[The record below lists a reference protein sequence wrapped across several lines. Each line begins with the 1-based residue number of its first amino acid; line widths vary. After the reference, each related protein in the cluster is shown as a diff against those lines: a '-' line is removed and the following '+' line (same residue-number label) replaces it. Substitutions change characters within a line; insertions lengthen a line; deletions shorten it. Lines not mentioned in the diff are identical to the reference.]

1 MEEGLL
7 TNNLPREGL
16 VSTPELSEEEEWD
29 NDAPELCGTLN
40 KWTNYIHGWQQR
52 FMALKDGTLVYYK
65 SASETDFGCRG
76 AISVGKAVVQSH
88 ELDELRFDVSVGDC
102 VWYLRANTVEERERW
117 VAGLEIGRRE
127 ELGGTKL
134 RRQGSAMSLSSTTYS
149 SHSANSSKVR
159 HQALSEKLAECETFK
174 DILCRQI
181 ETLQS
186 YFDAC
191 SSIATSLS
199 TESPAPVAA
208 EDVGAATAG
217 PHRPISSE
225 LLLQHGLHAVDFK
238 GEAITFKATT
248 AGILATLQYCIELM
262 GQREDQLKKR
272 LEREQIARRQ
282 AEEKCRQLEAT
293 RGEKEVVKVG
303 RTGPDYEEG
312 PHSQLGEDEF
322 YDAVESALDKLEEEL
337 EIKEQLKV
345 FHGQKDSGANGHK
358 LDPEIEHVTVEQL
371 KYAKIAVGTGDG
383 VWELFADDGEMK
395 MYKREEEVDGM
406 VVDPLKALH
415 TVNRVSARELCHYF
429 FSPEVRTEW
438 EHTIDSMSVLEEISP
453 SSLIFQQVHK
463 RVWPTA
469 QRDAVF
475 WSHMRQ
481 VEVTPSE
488 AEQGVVDSWIVC
500 NKSCEHPAAP
510 LGQGGCLRV
519 DLTVCFL
526 CQTVVRKGGSRANR
540 EDLSCRITYCS
551 VVNPGGW
558 APATVLRAVYK
569 REYPRFLKR
578 FTQYVIDKTK
588 TRDIL
593 W

>member
-7 TNNLPREGL
+7 SSNVPREGL

-29 NDAPELCGTLN
+29 TEAPELCGTLN

-76 AISVGKAVVQSH
+76 AISVGKAVVTSH
-88 ELDELRFDVSVGDC
+88 ELDEMRFDVSVGDC
-102 VWYLRANTVEERERW
+102 VWYLRAHTVEERERW
-117 VAGLEIGRRE
+117 VTGLEVGKRE
-127 ELGGTKL
+127 ELVGGRLK
-134 RRQGSAMSLSSTTYS
+134 RQGSAMSLSSTTYS
-149 SHSANSSKVR
+149 SHSANSTKVR
-159 HQALSEKLAECETFK
+159 HQALGEKLAECETFK

-191 SSIATSLS
+191 SSIASSLAA
-199 TESPAPVAA
+199 EPSPAGGEGGLAA
-208 EDVGAATAG
+208 AG
-217 PHRPISSE
+217 LHRPISAD

-262 GQREDQLKKR
+262 GQREEQLKKR

-282 AEEKCRQLEAT
+282 AEEKCRQMEAA
-293 RGEKEVVKVG
+293 RGEKEVKVVG
-303 RTGPDYEEG
+303 RAGPDYEEG

-337 EIKEQLKV
+337 EMKEQLKV
-345 FHGQKDSGANGHK
+345 LVGQKDRGAHGHR
-358 LDPEIEHVTVEQL
+358 LDPEIDNITVEQL
-371 KYAKIAVGTGDG
+371 KYARLPPGEG
-383 VWELFADDGEMK
+383 VWELFAEDGEMK

-415 TVNRVSARELCHYF
+415 AVNNVTARELCHYF
-429 FSPEVRTEW
+429 FSPDVRTEW

-488 AEQGVVDSWIVC
+488 AQQGVVDNWIVC
-500 NKSCEHPAAP
+500 NKSCDHPAAP

-526 CQTVVRKGGSRANR
+526 CQTVVREGGSRGRR

-588 TRDIL
+588 AREIL

>member
-7 TNNLPREGL
+7 TNNIPREG
-16 VSTPELSEEEEWD
+16 VISTPELSEEDEWD
-29 NDAPELCGTLN
+29 SDAPELCGTLN

-76 AISVGKAVVQSH
+76 AISVGKSVVTSH

-102 VWYLRANTVEERERW
+102 VWYLRANTVEDRERW
-117 VAGLEIGRRE
+117 VTGLEAGKRGE
-127 ELGGTKL
+127 LLGGKS
-134 RRQGSAMSLSSTTYS
+134 RKQGSAMSLSSTTYS

-159 HQALSEKLAECETFK
+159 HQALAEKLAECETFK

-191 SSIATSLS
+191 SSIATSLPKDQG
-199 TESPAPVAA
+199 TGQGVVSPATQGPVNT
-208 EDVGAATAG
+208 D
-217 PHRPISSE
+217 

-248 AGILATLQYCIELM
+248 TGILATLQYCIELM
-262 GQREDQLKKR
+262 GQREEQLKKR
-272 LEREQIARRQ
+272 VEREQIARRQ
-282 AEEKCRQLEAT
+282 AEEKVRQLEAV
-293 RGEKEVVKVG
+293 RGEKEVKIV
-303 RTGPDYEEG
+303 RAGPDYEEG

-322 YDAVESALDKLEEEL
+322 YDAVETALDKYGEEL
-337 EIKEQLKV
+337 EKKDQLKV
-345 FHGQKDSGANGHK
+345 LVGQMDNDSNGHR
-358 LDPEIEHVTVEQL
+358 LDAEIEHHTSEQL
-371 KYAKIAVGTGDG
+371 KYAKIPVGAEG

-415 TVNRVSARELCHYF
+415 TVTHVTARELCHYF
-429 FSPEVRTEW
+429 FSPAVRTEW

-453 SSLIFQQVHK
+453 TSLIFQQVHK

-475 WSHMRQ
+475 WSHMRS
-481 VEVTPSE
+481 VEVTVSE
-488 AEQGVVDSWIVC
+488 AEQGIVDSWIVC

-526 CQTVVRKGGSRANR
+526 CQTVVRPGGSKNKRQ
-540 EDLSCRITYCS
+540 DLSCRITYCS

-588 TRDIL
+588 TREIL

>member
-1 MEEGLL
+1 VRA
-7 TNNLPREGL
+7 T
-16 VSTPELSEEEEWD
+16 SPELTDEEEEWEED
-29 NDAPELCGTLN
+29 VPDLSGTLN

-52 FMALKDGTLVYYK
+52 YMALKNGTLVYYK

-76 AISVGKAVVQSH
+76 AISVGKAVVTAH
-88 ELDELRFDVSVGDC
+88 ELDEMRFDVSVGDC
-102 VWYLRANTVEERERW
+102 VWYLRASNVEDRERW
-117 VAGLEIGRRE
+117 VSGLEASKKPAG
-127 ELGGTKL
+127 ELGGTRL
-134 RRQGSAMSLSSTTYS
+134 RRQGSTLSLASTTFS
-149 SHSANSSKVR
+149 SNSVGSSKLR
-159 HQALSEKLAECETFK
+159 NQALTEKLAECETFK

-181 ETLQS
+181 DTLQT

-191 SSIATSLS
+191 SNVAGAMTDN
-199 TESPAPVAA
+199 ESP
-208 EDVGAATAG
+208 
-217 PHRPISSE
+217 HRSISAE
-225 LLLQHGLHAVDFK
+225 LLNQHGLHAVDFK

-248 AGILATLQYCIELM
+248 AGILATLGYCIELM
-262 GQREDQLKKR
+262 GQREEQLKRK
-272 LEREQIARRQ
+272 L
-282 AEEKCRQLEAT
+282 
-293 RGEKEVVKVG
+293 EKEQLARKLADEKVRKLEMVGPPVPVVVG
-303 RTGPDYEEG
+303 AGRAGPDYEEG

-337 EIKEQLKV
+337 EIKEQLRGLVGSQKEGERHRLEDDIEKV
-345 FHGQKDSGANGHK
+345 SK
-358 LDPEIEHVTVEQL
+358 EQL
-371 KYAKIAVGTGDG
+371 GYAKIPVGLSDG

-406 VVDPLKALH
+406 VVDPLKAIH
-415 TVNRVSARELCHYF
+415 SVQRVTARELCHYF

-453 SSLIFQQVHK
+453 DKLIFQQVHK

-475 WSHMRQ
+475 WSHMSRAP
-481 VEVTPSE
+481 VTKE
-488 AEQGVVDSWIVC
+488 EEEQGVVDSWIVT
-500 NKSCEHPAAP
+500 NRSCDHPAAP
-510 LGQGGCLRV
+510 LGGGGCLRV

-526 CQTVVRKGGSRANR
+526 CQTVVKGNKRDRSN
-540 EDLSCRITYCS
+540 LNCRITYCS

-578 FTQYVIDKTK
+578 FTQYVVDKTK
-588 TRDIL
+588 DKEML

>member
-1 MEEGLL
+1 MDEGLL
-7 TNNLPREGL
+7 TNNIPREGV
-16 VSTPELSEEEEWD
+16 VSTPELSEEDEWD
-29 NDAPELCGTLN
+29 SDAPELCGTLN

-76 AISVGKAVVQSH
+76 AISVGKSVVTSH

-102 VWYLRANTVEERERW
+102 VWYLRANTVEDRERW
-117 VAGLEIGRRE
+117 VTGLEAGKRGE
-127 ELGGTKL
+127 LLGGKL
-134 RRQGSAMSLSSTTYS
+134 KKQGSAMSLSSTTYS

-159 HQALSEKLAECETFK
+159 HQALAEKLAECETFK

-191 SSIATSLS
+191 SSIATSLPKDQIPGEGVTSQATNGHVS
-199 TESPAPVAA
+199 T
-208 EDVGAATAG
+208 D
-217 PHRPISSE
+217 
-225 LLLQHGLHAVDFK
+225 LLLQQGLHAVDFK

-248 AGILATLQYCIELM
+248 TGILATLQYCIELM
-262 GQREDQLKKR
+262 GQREEQLKKR
-272 LEREQIARRQ
+272 VEREQIARRQ
-282 AEEKCRQLEAT
+282 AEEKLRQMEAS
-293 RGEKEVVKVG
+293 RGEKEVKVV

-322 YDAVESALDKLEEEL
+322 YDAVETALDKYGEEL
-337 EIKEQLKV
+337 EKKDQLKV
-345 FHGQKDSGANGHK
+345 LVNQKDSSSNGHR
-358 LDPEIEHVTVEQL
+358 LDAEIEHHATEQL
-371 KYAKIAVGTGDG
+371 KYAKIPVGAEG

-415 TVNRVSARELCHYF
+415 TVTHVTARELCHYF
-429 FSPEVRTEW
+429 FSPAVRTEW

-453 SSLIFQQVHK
+453 TSLIFQQVHK

-475 WSHMRQ
+475 WSHMRS
-481 VEVTPSE
+481 VSVSPSE
-488 AEQGVVDSWIVC
+488 AEQGIVDSWIVC

-526 CQTVVRKGGSRANR
+526 CQTVVRKGGSKNNR
-540 EDLSCRITYCS
+540 EDISCRITYCS

-588 TRDIL
+588 TREIL

>member
-1 MEEGLL
+1 MDEGLL
-7 TNNLPREGL
+7 TNNIPREGV
-16 VSTPELSEEEEWD
+16 VSTPELSEEDEWD
-29 NDAPELCGTLN
+29 SDAPELCGTLN

-76 AISVGKAVVQSH
+76 AISVGKSVVTSH

-102 VWYLRANTVEERERW
+102 VWYLRANTVEDRERW
-117 VAGLEIGRRE
+117 VTGLEAGKRGE
-127 ELGGTKL
+127 LLGGKL
-134 RRQGSAMSLSSTTYS
+134 KKQGSAMSLSSTTYS

-159 HQALSEKLAECETFK
+159 HQALAEKLAECETFK

-191 SSIATSLS
+191 SAIASSLPKDQGTGEGVVS
-199 TESPAPVAA
+199 Q
-208 EDVGAATAG
+208 ATHGHVSAD
-217 PHRPISSE
+217 
-225 LLLQHGLHAVDFK
+225 LLLQQGLHAVDFK

-248 AGILATLQYCIELM
+248 TGILATLQYCIELM
-262 GQREDQLKKR
+262 GQREEQLKKR
-272 LEREQIARRQ
+272 VEREQIARRQ
-282 AEEKCRQLEAT
+282 AEEKVRQMEAA
-293 RGEKEVVKVG
+293 RGEKEVKIV
-303 RTGPDYEEG
+303 RAGPDYEEG

-322 YDAVESALDKLEEEL
+322 YDAVETALDKYGEEL
-337 EIKEQLKV
+337 EKKDQLKV
-345 FHGQKDSGANGHK
+345 LVSQKDNSSNRHR
-358 LDPEIEHVTVEQL
+358 LDAEIEHHSTEQL
-371 KYAKIAVGTGDG
+371 KYAKIPVGAEG

-415 TVNRVSARELCHYF
+415 TVTHVTARELCHYF
-429 FSPEVRTEW
+429 FSPAVRTEW

-453 SSLIFQQVHK
+453 TSLIFQQVHK

-475 WSHMRQ
+475 WSHMRS
-481 VEVTPSE
+481 VDVSPSE
-488 AEQGVVDSWIVC
+488 AEQGIVDSWIVC

-526 CQTVVRKGGSRANR
+526 CQTVIRKGGSKNNR

-588 TRDIL
+588 TREIL

>member
-1 MEEGLL
+1 MDEGLL
-7 TNNLPREGL
+7 TNSVPGV

-29 NDAPELCGTLN
+29 SDAPELFGNLN

-52 FMALKDGTLVYYK
+52 YMTLKDGTLMYYK
-65 SASETDFGCRG
+65 SANETDFGCRG
-76 AISVGKAVVQSH
+76 AISVAKSVVATH
-88 ELDELRFDVSVGDC
+88 ELDELRFDISVGDS
-102 VWYLRANTVEERERW
+102 VWYLRANSVEDREKW
-117 VAGLEIGRRE
+117 VTALETGRKEIAGA
-127 ELGGTKL
+127 KL
-134 RRQGSAMSLSSTTYS
+134 KRQGSAMSLSSTTHS
-149 SHSANSSKVR
+149 SQSANSTKIR

-191 SSIATSLS
+191 SSIASSVACESSTVTSGDMDS
-199 TESPAPVAA
+199 SSK
-208 EDVGAATAG
+208 G
-217 PHRPISSE
+217 PHRTINAD

-262 GQREDQLKKR
+262 VQREDQLKKR

-282 AEEKCRQLEAT
+282 AEEKCRQLEAV
-293 RGEKEVVKVG
+293 RGEAAKVS
-303 RTGPDYEEG
+303 RAGPDYEEG

-337 EIKEQLKV
+337 EMKEQLKV
-345 FHGQKDSGANGHK
+345 LVGRNENSSNGHR
-358 LDPEIEHVTVEQL
+358 LDNEIESTTVEQL
-371 KYAKIAVGTGDG
+371 KYAKIPPGEGGEG

-415 TVNRVSARELCHYF
+415 TVTNVTARELCHYF
-429 FSPEVRTEW
+429 FSPDVRTEW
-438 EHTIDSMSVLEEISP
+438 EHTIDSMTVLEEINS

-475 WSHMRQ
+475 WSHMRS

-488 AEQGVVDSWIVC
+488 KEQGVIDSWIVC
-500 NKSCEHPAAP
+500 NRSCEHPAAP

-526 CQTVVRKGGSRANR
+526 CQTLVRNGGNRSKR
-540 EDLSCRITYCS
+540 EDLICRITYCS

-578 FTQYVIDKTK
+578 FTQYVMDKTK
-588 TRDIL
+588 KKEIL

>member
-1 MEEGLL
+1 MDEGLL
-7 TNNLPREGL
+7 TNNVPREGV
-16 VSTPELSEEEEWD
+16 VSTPELSEEDEWD
-29 NDAPELCGTLN
+29 SDAPELCGTLN

-76 AISVGKAVVQSH
+76 AISVGKSVVTSH

-102 VWYLRANTVEERERW
+102 VWYLRANTVEDRERW
-117 VAGLEIGRRE
+117 VTGLEAGKRGE
-127 ELGGTKL
+127 LLGGKL
-134 RRQGSAMSLSSTTYS
+134 KKQGSAMSLSSTTYS

-159 HQALSEKLAECETFK
+159 HQALAEKLAECETFK

-191 SSIATSLS
+191 SSIATSLPKDQS
-199 TESPAPVAA
+199 TGEGV
-208 EDVGAATAG
+208 
-217 PHRPISSE
+217 ISKTTNGHVSAD
-225 LLLQHGLHAVDFK
+225 LLLQQGLHAVDFK

-248 AGILATLQYCIELM
+248 TGILATLQYCIELM
-262 GQREDQLKKR
+262 GQREEQLKKR
-272 LEREQIARRQ
+272 VEREQIARRQ
-282 AEEKCRQLEAT
+282 AEEKLRQMEAA
-293 RGEKEVVKVG
+293 RGEKEVKVV
-303 RTGPDYEEG
+303 RAGPDYEEG

-322 YDAVESALDKLEEEL
+322 YDAVETALDKYGEEL
-337 EIKEQLKV
+337 EKKDQLKNLV
-345 FHGQKDSGANGHK
+345 SQKDSSSSGHR
-358 LDPEIEHVTVEQL
+358 LDAEIEHHSTEQL
-371 KYAKIAVGTGDG
+371 KYAKIPVGAEG

-415 TVNRVSARELCHYF
+415 TVTHVTARELCHYF
-429 FSPEVRTEW
+429 FSPAVRTEW

-453 SSLIFQQVHK
+453 TSLIFQQVHK

-475 WSHMRQ
+475 WSHMRS
-481 VEVTPSE
+481 VSVSPSE
-488 AEQGVVDSWIVC
+488 AEQGIVDSWIVC

-526 CQTVVRKGGSRANR
+526 CQTVVRKGGSKNNR

-588 TRDIL
+588 TREIL

>member
-1 MEEGLL
+1 MDEGLL
-7 TNNLPREGL
+7 TNNIPREGV
-16 VSTPELSEEEEWD
+16 VSTPELSEEDEWD
-29 NDAPELCGTLN
+29 SDAPELCGTLN

-76 AISVGKAVVQSH
+76 AISVGKSVVTSH

-102 VWYLRANTVEERERW
+102 VWYLRANTVEDRERW
-117 VAGLEIGRRE
+117 VTGLEAGKRGE
-127 ELGGTKL
+127 LLGGKL
-134 RRQGSAMSLSSTTYS
+134 KKQGSAMSLSSTTYS

-159 HQALSEKLAECETFK
+159 HQALAEKLAECETFK

-191 SSIATSLS
+191 SSIATSLPKDQS
-199 TESPAPVAA
+199 TG
-208 EDVGAATAG
+208 EDV
-217 PHRPISSE
+217 ISKTTNGHVSAD
-225 LLLQHGLHAVDFK
+225 LLLQQGLHAVDFK

-248 AGILATLQYCIELM
+248 TGILATLQYCIELM
-262 GQREDQLKKR
+262 GQREEQLKKR
-272 LEREQIARRQ
+272 VEREQIARRQ
-282 AEEKCRQLEAT
+282 AEEKLRQMEAA
-293 RGEKEVVKVG
+293 RGEKEVKVV
-303 RTGPDYEEG
+303 RAGPDYEEG

-322 YDAVESALDKLEEEL
+322 YDAVETALDKYGEEL
-337 EIKEQLKV
+337 EKKDQLKNLV
-345 FHGQKDSGANGHK
+345 SQKDSSSSGHR
-358 LDPEIEHVTVEQL
+358 LDAEIEHHSTEQL
-371 KYAKIAVGTGDG
+371 KYAKIPVGAEG

-415 TVNRVSARELCHYF
+415 TVTHVTARELCHYF
-429 FSPEVRTEW
+429 FSPAVRTEW

-453 SSLIFQQVHK
+453 TSLIFQQVHK

-475 WSHMRQ
+475 WSHMRS
-481 VEVTPSE
+481 VSVSPSE
-488 AEQGVVDSWIVC
+488 AEQGIVDSWIVC

-526 CQTVVRKGGSRANR
+526 CQTVVRKGGSKNNR

-588 TRDIL
+588 TREIL

>member
-1 MEEGLL
+1 MDEGLL
-7 TNNLPREGL
+7 TNNIPREGV
-16 VSTPELSEEEEWD
+16 VSTPELSEEDEWD
-29 NDAPELCGTLN
+29 SDAPELCGTLN

-76 AISVGKAVVQSH
+76 AISVGKSVVTSH

-102 VWYLRANTVEERERW
+102 VWYLRANTVEDRERW
-117 VAGLEIGRRE
+117 VTGLEAGKRGE
-127 ELGGTKL
+127 LLGGKL
-134 RRQGSAMSLSSTTYS
+134 KKQGSAMSLSSTTYS

-159 HQALSEKLAECETFK
+159 HQALAEKLAECETFK

-191 SSIATSLS
+191 SAIATSSLPKDQGTGEGVVS
-199 TESPAPVAA
+199 Q
-208 EDVGAATAG
+208 ATHGHVSAD
-217 PHRPISSE
+217 
-225 LLLQHGLHAVDFK
+225 LLLQQGLHSVDFK

-248 AGILATLQYCIELM
+248 TGILATLQYCIELM
-262 GQREDQLKKR
+262 GQREEQLKKR
-272 LEREQIARRQ
+272 VEREQIARRQ
-282 AEEKCRQLEAT
+282 AEEKVRQMEAA
-293 RGEKEVVKVG
+293 RGEKEVKIV
-303 RTGPDYEEG
+303 RAGPDYEEG

-322 YDAVESALDKLEEEL
+322 YDAVETALDKYGEEL
-337 EIKEQLKV
+337 EKKDQLKV
-345 FHGQKDSGANGHK
+345 LVSQKDNSSNGHR
-358 LDPEIEHVTVEQL
+358 LDAEIEHHSTEQL
-371 KYAKIAVGTGDG
+371 KYAKIPVGAEG

-415 TVNRVSARELCHYF
+415 TVTHVTARELCHYF
-429 FSPEVRTEW
+429 FSPAVRTEW

-453 SSLIFQQVHK
+453 TSLIFQQVHK

-475 WSHMRQ
+475 WSHMRS
-481 VEVTPSE
+481 VDVSPSE
-488 AEQGVVDSWIVC
+488 AEQGIVDSWIVC

-526 CQTVVRKGGSRANR
+526 CQTVIRKGGSKNNR

-588 TRDIL
+588 SREIL

>member
-7 TNNLPREGL
+7 SSNMTREGQ

-76 AISVGKAVVQSH
+76 AISVGKSVVTSH

-102 VWYLRANTVEERERW
+102 VWYLRATTIEDRERW
-117 VAGLEIGRRE
+117 VAGLEAARKG
-127 ELGGTKL
+127 ELGNGKL
-134 RRQGSAMSLSSTTYS
+134 RRQGSAMSLSSNTYS
-149 SHSANSSKVR
+149 SHSANSSKFR
-159 HQALSEKLAECETFK
+159 HQALAEKLAECETFK

-199 TESPAPVAA
+199 TGNNPAASD
-208 EDVGAATAG
+208 ETSTAG
-217 PHRPISSE
+217 SPHRPISTD

-248 AGILATLQYCIELM
+248 TGILATLQYCIELM

-282 AEEKCRQLEAT
+282 AEEKCRQLEAA
-293 RGEKEVVKVG
+293 RGEEAKVS
-303 RTGPDYEEG
+303 RAGPDYEEG

-337 EIKEQLKV
+337 EMKEQLKV
-345 FHGQKDSGANGHK
+345 LVGQKDSGANGHR
-358 LDPEIEHVTVEQL
+358 LDAEIESITMEQL
-371 KYAKIAVGTGDG
+371 KYAKIPPGGGGEG

-415 TVNRVSARELCHYF
+415 TVTNVTARELCHYF

-438 EHTIDSMSVLEEISP
+438 EHTIDSMAVLEEISKT
-453 SSLIFQQVHK
+453 SLIFQQVHK

-475 WSHMRQ
+475 WSHMRS
-481 VEVTPSE
+481 VEVTPAE
-488 AEQGVVDSWIVC
+488 AEQGIVDSWIVC
-500 NKSCEHPAAP
+500 NKSCDHPAAP

-526 CQTVVRKGGSRANR
+526 CQTVVKKGGSRTNR
-540 EDLSCRITYCS
+540 NDLSCRITYCS

-588 TRDIL
+588 TREIL

>member
-1 MEEGLL
+1 MDEGLL
-7 TNNLPREGL
+7 TNNVPREGV
-16 VSTPELSEEEEWD
+16 VSTPELSEEDEWD
-29 NDAPELCGTLN
+29 SDAPELCGTLN

-76 AISVGKAVVQSH
+76 AISVGKSVVTSH

-102 VWYLRANTVEERERW
+102 VWYLRANTVEDRERW
-117 VAGLEIGRRE
+117 VTGLEAGKRGE
-127 ELGGTKL
+127 LLGGKL
-134 RRQGSAMSLSSTTYS
+134 KKQGSAMSLSSTTYS

-159 HQALSEKLAECETFK
+159 HQALAEKLAECETFK

-191 SSIATSLS
+191 SSIATSLPKDQS
-199 TESPAPVAA
+199 TG
-208 EDVGAATAG
+208 EDV
-217 PHRPISSE
+217 ISKTTNGHVSAD
-225 LLLQHGLHAVDFK
+225 LLLQQGLHAVDFK

-248 AGILATLQYCIELM
+248 TGILATLQYCIELM
-262 GQREDQLKKR
+262 GQREEQLKKR
-272 LEREQIARRQ
+272 VEREQIARRQ
-282 AEEKCRQLEAT
+282 AEEKLRQMEAA
-293 RGEKEVVKVG
+293 RGEKEVKVV
-303 RTGPDYEEG
+303 RAGPDYEEG

-322 YDAVESALDKLEEEL
+322 YDAVETALDKYGEEL
-337 EIKEQLKV
+337 EKKDQLKNLV
-345 FHGQKDSGANGHK
+345 SQKDSSSSGHR
-358 LDPEIEHVTVEQL
+358 LDAEIEHHSTEQL
-371 KYAKIAVGTGDG
+371 KYAKIPVGAEG

-415 TVNRVSARELCHYF
+415 TVTHVTARELCHYF
-429 FSPEVRTEW
+429 FSPAVRTEW

-453 SSLIFQQVHK
+453 TSLIFQQVHK

-475 WSHMRQ
+475 WSHMRS
-481 VEVTPSE
+481 VSVSPSE
-488 AEQGVVDSWIVC
+488 AEQGIVDSWIVC

-526 CQTVVRKGGSRANR
+526 CQTVVRKGGSKNNR

-588 TRDIL
+588 TREIL

>member
-1 MEEGLL
+1 MDEGLL
-7 TNNLPREGL
+7 TNNIPREGV
-16 VSTPELSEEEEWD
+16 VSTPELSEEDEWD
-29 NDAPELCGTLN
+29 SDAPELCGTLN

-76 AISVGKAVVQSH
+76 AISVGKSVVTSH

-102 VWYLRANTVEERERW
+102 VWYLRANTVEDRERW
-117 VAGLEIGRRE
+117 VTGLEAGKRGE
-127 ELGGTKL
+127 LLGGKL
-134 RRQGSAMSLSSTTYS
+134 KKQGSAMSLSSTTYS
-149 SHSANSSKVR
+149 SHSANSSKLR
-159 HQALSEKLAECETFK
+159 HQALAEKLAECETFK

-191 SSIATSLS
+191 SAIASSLPKDQGTGEGVVS
-199 TESPAPVAA
+199 Q
-208 EDVGAATAG
+208 ATHGHVSAD
-217 PHRPISSE
+217 
-225 LLLQHGLHAVDFK
+225 LLLQQGLHSVDFK

-248 AGILATLQYCIELM
+248 TGILATLQYCIELM
-262 GQREDQLKKR
+262 GQREEQLKKR
-272 LEREQIARRQ
+272 VEREQIARRQ
-282 AEEKCRQLEAT
+282 AEEKVRQMEAA
-293 RGEKEVVKVG
+293 RGEKEVKIV
-303 RTGPDYEEG
+303 RAGPDYEEG

-322 YDAVESALDKLEEEL
+322 YDAVETALDKYGEEL
-337 EIKEQLKV
+337 EKKDQLKV
-345 FHGQKDSGANGHK
+345 LVSQKDSSSNGHR
-358 LDPEIEHVTVEQL
+358 LDAEIEHHSTEQL
-371 KYAKIAVGTGDG
+371 KYAKIPVGAEG

-415 TVNRVSARELCHYF
+415 TVTHVTARELCHYF
-429 FSPEVRTEW
+429 FSPAVRTEW

-453 SSLIFQQVHK
+453 TSLIFQQVHK

-475 WSHMRQ
+475 WSHMRS
-481 VEVTPSE
+481 VDVSPSE
-488 AEQGVVDSWIVC
+488 AEQGIVDSWIVC

-526 CQTVVRKGGSRANR
+526 CQTVIRKGGSKNNR

-588 TRDIL
+588 TREIL